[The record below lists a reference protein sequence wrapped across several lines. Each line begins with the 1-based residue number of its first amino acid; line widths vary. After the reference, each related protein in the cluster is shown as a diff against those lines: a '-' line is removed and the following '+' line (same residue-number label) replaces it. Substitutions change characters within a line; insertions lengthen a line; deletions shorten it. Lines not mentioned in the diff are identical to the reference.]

1 MSLVLLEKED
11 RGFLSSLAAIPS
23 TFKGTRPRKI
33 SAADWH
39 RTENQGPM
47 GSCRGN
53 SGTSVLE
60 KLAFVRNK
68 SRVQLSRIFFYLA
81 TQKIDGLLGG
91 DRGCTIS
98 NGFKLMLETGCPLE
112 ESTGYPGSYPG
123 STERQQ
129 VLASENY
136 AAGAP
141 FKALS
146 VRQAPTEYDDVC
158 DVVAGG
164 GAIDF
169 GIMWSGIPSDRVI
182 RNWRP
187 GNGGH
192 ANWIAGYDDD
202 RRMYEAW
209 NSHGDGLYWITPE
222 AWKQM
227 MAHRWT
233 AAGAV
238 FGQTEPEFV
247 NWTEGYL

>member
-1 MSLVLLEKED
+1 MSLVLLENED
-11 RGFLSSLAAIPS
+11 RKFLDRLQQIPA

-33 SAADWH
+33 SAAEWH

-53 SGTSVLE
+53 SGSSTLE

-91 DRGCTIS
+91 DRGATIS
-98 NGFKLMLETGCPLE
+98 GGFKLMLETGCPLE
-112 ESTGYPGSYPG
+112 DATGYPRAYPNQAQ
-123 STERQQ
+123 R
-129 VLASENY
+129 SEILKPDNY

-146 VRQAPTEYDDVC
+146 VRKAPVEYDDVC
-158 DVVAGG
+158 DVIAGG

-169 GIMWSGIPSDRVI
+169 GMTWAGIDSNRVLRFTGSG
-182 RNWRP
+182 
-187 GNGGH
+187 GGH

-202 RRMYEAW
+202 RRMLEAW
-209 NSHGDGLYWITPE
+209 NSHGDGLYWIKPE
-222 AWKQM
+222 TWKAI
-227 MAHRWT
+227 MAHRYT